1 MSNQSQ
7 NQEQEQEHKGRG
19 KVKGARVTC
28 PICLKPAVVYN
39 VTKNN
44 RTTVTYEHRDETPVK
59 DFVYHGRQY
68 HRYRRCYGGVV
79 HEGLPYMSEEEPQ
92 QQQQPEP
99 KQKEEKIRHV
109 KVSRLQENY
118 KKKYWDLANGVAAIL
133 YSNETPQQ
141 AAKRKIEMLGE
152 LMKEFKK

>member
-1 MSNQSQ
+1 MSNQDQ
-7 NQEQEQEHKGRG
+7 KQEQKHRG

-28 PICLKPAVVYN
+28 PICLKPAVVYQKE
-39 VTKNN
+39 KNN
-44 RTTVTYEHRDETPVK
+44 RTTVTYEHRDEKPVK
-59 DFVYHGRQY
+59 DFVYRGRQF

-79 HEGLPYMSEEEPQ
+79 RHEGLPYMSEDKQEEPQ
-92 QQQQPEP
+92 Q
-99 KQKEEKIRHV
+99 KEEKLSHV